1 MNTITSASSP
11 TSTSPAPAALAP
23 AVHALTEP
31 GGYLMP
37 APELSALLGVGPAD
51 WARFGAHWDAL
62 TLDTHMADGGT
73 YRFRRYGQFE
83 VDASTDALTRLPHA
97 PYLQESTINPLNGGV
112 ERHFDPLTDEFA
124 ADPLL
129 RSLLLAMATLFTAV
143 DGTAAWNIKLH
154 PYRITA
160 GDDQTGQPAPEGR
173 HRDGVTFI
181 TSLMINRVNVEGG
194 ESAVFTDSGEEL
206 LTTTLTSPGDL
217 LLGDDRRTLHSVTP
231 LHPVD
236 TTAPAHRDVLVVA
249 FTAR

>member
-1 MNTITSASSP
+1 MNTLAS
-11 TSTSPAPAALAP
+11 AALAP
-23 AVHALTEP
+23 AVRALTGP
-31 GGYLMP
+31 GGHLIP
-37 APELSALLGVGPAD
+37 APELSALLDADAAD

-73 YRFRRYGQFE
+73 YRFRRYGQFDVE
-83 VDASTDALTRLPHA
+83 TSTGTLTALPHA

-112 ERHFDPLTDEFA
+112 ERHFDPLTEEFA

-129 RSLLLAMATLFTAV
+129 RSLLLSMAALFTAV
-143 DGTAAWNIKLH
+143 DGTTAWNIKLH

-181 TSLMINRVNVEGG
+181 TSLMIRRLNVEGG
-194 ESAVFTDSGEEL
+194 ESAVFADSGEEL
-206 LTTTLTSPGDL
+206 LTTTLTHPGDL
-217 LLGDDRRTLHSVTP
+217 LVGDDRRTLHSVTP
-231 LHPVD
+231 VRPVD
-236 TTAPAHRDVLVVA
+236 ATAPAHRDVLVVA